1 MNFVSWFM
9 QQHVRDHAFC
19 FHVYVLRVTRHY
31 LHALFL
37 ISHFKR
43 FLSLAGKRKMKKQA
57 PAVDESEIEK

>member
-1 MNFVSWFM
+1 MCVIM
-9 QQHVRDHAFC
+9 LPVC
-19 FHVYVLRVTRHY
+19 YVYVLRVTRHY

-43 FLSLAGKRKMKKQA
+43 FLSSAGNRKRKKGKKKQA

>member
-1 MNFVSWFM
+1 M

-43 FLSLAGKRKMKKQA
+43 FLSLAGNRKMKKQA